1 MSKRKS
7 SLPAFLLVFLILSL
21 LGLFGFNYVQ
31 NIATPQNLSKANIF
45 ERKITRNDLTIK
57 RVSGSSIT
65 DMEINIIPLC
75 DVKELELK
83 IEYYNENNRLITT
96 QSYPIGNLSQ
106 GQTYTI
112 QIDLTKDFTIAQLAT
127 SPHPLYIVSGGV
139 TPLFG

>member
-45 ERKITRNDLTIK
+45 KRKVARNDLTIDYTYNFP
-57 RVSGSSIT
+57 IT
-65 DMEINIIPLC
+65 NTLTITPHC
-75 DVKELELK
+75 DVEDLELQ
-83 IEYYNENNRLITT
+83 IDYYSKNNRLIETHIH
-96 QSYPIGNLSQ
+96 PIGNVSKNQQYTTKINLTDFTDTELNELSQ
-106 GQTYTI
+106 YT
-112 QIDLTKDFTIAQLAT
+112 FT
-127 SPHPLYIVSGGV
+127 VRRGV